1 VSGWAS
7 AQELRWA
14 PQAEQW
20 KAFHSEAFHAAAR
33 GLQTALAQEFQETRT
48 QPATDAARI
57 IELRALGQLIPYP
70 DCAADFLR
78 AQLPSLSASAAD
90 RQWLCAHCWR
100 AGHQGLVKKASQ
112 LLRTEM
118 DSLFATQWADLQT
131 QTDDFQ
137 RGSLQARALA
147 DQVLNPKYP
156 MRIPIYAYPN
166 SAYPNL
172 LIQEDRFAGLRQR
185 LCRRFGWLAGYLAR
199 EQAELLGQLRALALS
214 DPADRV
220 LHRVRPSQEAGEQ
233 RRREEAFLQARA
245 RLEDKLARS
254 LARTAQWQGY
264 FGAPQPPEAANVTNV
279 NKKETSNAANAGKK
293 KVAPAVNAGKGEA
306 AVRQMK
312 QLAGK
317 GRNSGKK

>member
-1 VSGWAS
+1 
-7 AQELRWA
+7 
-14 PQAEQW
+14 
-20 KAFHSEAFHAAAR
+20 
-33 GLQTALAQEFQETRT
+33 
-48 QPATDAARI
+48 
-57 IELRALGQLIPYP
+57 
-70 DCAADFLR
+70 
-78 AQLPSLSASAAD
+78 
-90 RQWLCAHCWR
+90 
-100 AGHQGLVKKASQ
+100 VKKASQ

-172 LIQEDRFAGLRQR
+172 RIQEDRFAGLRQR

-264 FGAPQPPEAANVTNV
+264 FGAPQPPEAANVTNASKKEAANV
-279 NKKETSNAANAGKK
+279 NKKETNNAGKEASNAGKK